1 MPAPYS
7 RLLIPKA
14 ILVFFQ
20 LICGSDAATPPDN
33 VEMASI
39 YTADQKDRGS
49 SLEKVNWTV
58 VTPRDAIRRKR
69 VREMIAQGALR
80 TGKDYERAAYVFQHG
95 ETPEDI
101 LLAHVLAITAL
112 GKGNQ
117 KARWLSAATL
127 DRYLHRQKQPQVF
140 GTQFVNR
147 DESKQEGWT
156 MEPYNRELIAPSL
169 LEANCVPDREHQT
182 RMLDAVRRGD
192 EPAAPKRKPCSG
204 TVQ

>member
-127 DRYLHRQKQPQVF
+127 DRYLHRQKQSQVF
-140 GTQFVNR
+140 GTQFVN
-147 DESKQEGWT
+147 WT
-156 MEPYNRELIAPSL
+156 CPLA
-169 LEANCVPDREHQT
+169 
-182 RMLDAVRRGD
+182 
-192 EPAAPKRKPCSG
+192 
-204 TVQ
+204 